1 VTGEADGAGRQAE
14 GRSLSLSLGPE
25 HAVYA
30 KGLSFQLSS
39 AQRVTFHAYS
49 VLFIT
54 NCTGT
59 GLLDNIVLPVVL
71 VVLTAST
78 SEPFV
83 VHSAKAPQTA
93 YPIVMHSLNSTA
105 LDKTTSPAW
114 GAGY

>member
-1 VTGEADGAGRQAE
+1 MTGGADGAGRQAE

-71 VVLTAST
+71 IVLTAST